1 MSVLTNHFG
10 HPRAR
15 QNPGLIGAASEL
27 VVAAYLMQRGITV
40 YRAMSAAA
48 ACDLIVDFD
57 GDLFKIEVRS
67 AKRDTSGKL
76 VFSTPEPRYDLLAL
90 VTPDGLVEFRPR
102 QGIAV
107 PIWETPRKA
116 S

>member
-1 MSVLTNHFG
+1 MSVLANHFG
-10 HPRAR
+10 HPRGR

-48 ACDLIVDFD
+48 SCDLIVDFE
-57 GDLFKIEVRS
+57 GCLFKIEVRS
-67 AKRDTSGKL
+67 AKRDMSGKL
-76 VFSTPEPRYDLLAL
+76 VFSSPEPRYDLLAL
-90 VTPDGLVEFRPR
+90 VTPDGAVEFRAR

-107 PIWETPRKA
+107 PNWESPRE